1 MAQRKPRNLY
11 IMKILRNDIYENL
24 RMALSTLLANKL
36 RSFLTVFGVVIGIIT
51 VMLIASIISGID
63 VSVKKEVESFG
74 TRSIYISKYNP
85 GIHIGRLSREE
96 RMRKELTFD
105 DSVALAGLPTVELS
119 VPFLDITNNFFGQ
132 KLLVSGGGKTTAGV
146 ALQGT
151 LPEFEKAGT
160 QVISEGRFFSEFE
173 SDNRENVCVIG
184 SKVADDFFPYSS
196 AISQEIKI
204 GADQFRIVGVLQ
216 KREQFLIGGGS
227 DDQNNVIYLPF
238 SVAKKLKPNADDV
251 YVLAVARPG
260 MMDEA
265 KDQVRDLLRIR
276 RQVPFTAP
284 DNFGMETSESILDNF
299 RSITSGLAI
308 AMVVISSVGLMV
320 GGIGVMN
327 IMLVSVTERTREI
340 GVRKAIGARRRD
352 IMWQFLI
359 EAATLTAIG
368 GLVGLSIGWL
378 LTLLLRIFLPSYVPL
393 WAPIGGFVAS
403 VGIGLIFGI
412 WPAWKAARLDPI
424 ESLRYE

>member
-1 MAQRKPRNLY
+1 
-11 IMKILRNDIYENL
+11 MKILRNDIYENL

-74 TRSIYISKYNP
+74 TRSMYISKYNP

-96 RMRKELTFD
+96 RMRKELTYD
-105 DSVALAGLPTVELS
+105 DAVALSGLPTVELS

-196 AISQEIKI
+196 AVNQEIKI
-204 GADQFRIVGVLQ
+204 GADQFRIIGVLQ
-216 KREQFLIGGGS
+216 KREQFLFSGGS

-251 YVLAVARPG
+251 YVLAVAKPG

-276 RQVPFTAP
+276 RQVPFAAP

-340 GVRKAIGARRRD
+340 GVRKAIGARRSD

-359 EAATLTAIG
+359 EAATLTGIG
-368 GLVGLSIGWL
+368 GLVGLTIGWL
-378 LTLLLRIFLPSYVPL
+378 LTLLLRLLLPSYVPL
-393 WAPIGGFVAS
+393 WAPLGGFIAS

>member
-1 MAQRKPRNLY
+1 
-11 IMKILRNDIYENL
+11 MKLIRGDIYENL
-24 RMALSTLLANKL
+24 KMAMSTLLGNKL
-36 RSFLTVFGVVIGIIT
+36 RSFLTVFGVVIGVIT

-74 TRSIYISKYNP
+74 TRSIFISKYNP
-85 GIHIGRLSREE
+85 GIHVGRMSREE
-96 RMRKELTFD
+96 RMRKELTYED
-105 DSVALAGLPTVELS
+105 ALALSTLPAIEIS

-132 KLLVSGGGKTTAGV
+132 KLLVSGNGKTTASV

-151 LPEFEKAGT
+151 LPEFERAGT
-160 QVISEGRFFSEFE
+160 QIVTEGRFFSQ
-173 SDNRENVCVIG
+173 SENDSKQEVAVIG
-184 SKVADDFFPYSS
+184 SKVADDFFPFGSP
-196 AISQEIKI
+196 IDQTIKI
-204 GADQFRIVGVLQ
+204 GADDFRVVGVLQ
-216 KREQFLIGGGS
+216 KRDQFLGGGGS

-238 SVAKKLKPNADDV
+238 SVAKKLKPNADDIFI
-251 YVLAVARPG
+251 LAVGRAG

-265 KDQVRDLLRIR
+265 KDQARDLLRVR
-276 RQVPFTAP
+276 RQVPFAAP
-284 DNFGMETSESILDNF
+284 DNFGMETAESILDNF
-299 RSITSGLAI
+299 RSITAGLAI

-340 GVRKAIGARRRD
+340 GVRKAIGAKRSD
-352 IMWQFLI
+352 ILWQFLI
-359 EAATLTAIG
+359 EAATLTGIG

-378 LTLLLRIFLPSYVPL
+378 LTLLLRLLLPSYVPL

-403 VGIGLIFGI
+403 VGIGLVFGI

>member
-1 MAQRKPRNLY
+1 MN
-11 IMKILRNDIYENL
+11 ILRNDIYENL
-24 RMALSTLLANKL
+24 RMALSTLIGNKL

-74 TRSIYISKYNP
+74 TRSIYISKFNP
-85 GIHIGRLSREE
+85 GIHIGRMSREE
-96 RMRKELTFD
+96 RMRKELTYD
-105 DSVALAGLPTVELS
+105 DSVALSTLPAIELS
-119 VPFLDITNNFFGQ
+119 VPFLDITNNFFGG
-132 KLLVSGGGKTTAGV
+132 KLMVSAGGKTSAGI

-151 LPEFEKAGT
+151 LPEFERAGT
-160 QVISEGRFFSEFE
+160 QVISEGRFFTESE
-173 SDNRENVCVIG
+173 SDNRELACVVG
-184 SKVADDFFPYSS
+184 SKVADDFFPFGSPVG
-196 AISQEIKI
+196 QQIKI
-204 GADQFRIVGVLQ
+204 GSDEFRVVGVLQ
-216 KREQFLIGGGS
+216 KREQFLMSGGS
-227 DDQNNVIYLPF
+227 DDQNNVIYVPF
-238 SVAKKLKPNADDV
+238 SVARKLKPNADDV
-251 YVLAVARPG
+251 YILAVARPG
-260 MMDEA
+260 LMEEG
-265 KDQVRDLLRIR
+265 KDQVRDMLRVR
-276 RQVPFTAP
+276 RQVPFSSP

-340 GVRKAIGARRRD
+340 GVRKAIGARRSD

-359 EAATLTAIG
+359 EAGTLTGIG

-378 LTLLLRIFLPSYVPL
+378 LTLLLRLILPSYVPL

-403 VGIGLIFGI
+403 VGIGLIFGL

>member
-1 MAQRKPRNLY
+1 
-11 IMKILRNDIYENL
+11 MKLLRSDIYENL
-24 RMALSTLLANKL
+24 RMAMSTLLANKL
-36 RSFLTVFGVVIGIIT
+36 RSFLTVFGVVIGVIT

-74 TRSIYISKYNP
+74 TRSIFISKFTP
-85 GIHIGRLSREE
+85 GIHVGRRSREE
-96 RMRKELTFD
+96 RMRKELTYD
-105 DSVALAGLPTVELS
+105 DAIALSNLPAIEIS

-132 KLLVSGGGKTTAGV
+132 KLLVSGGGKTTASV

-151 LPEFEKAGT
+151 LPEFERAGT
-160 QVISEGRFFSEFE
+160 QIVSEGRFFSQ
-173 SDNRENVCVIG
+173 SENDTKQDVCVIG
-184 SKVADDFFPYSS
+184 SKVADDFFRFGSPLE
-196 AISQEIKI
+196 QTIKI
-204 GADQFRIVGVLQ
+204 GADEFRVVGVLQ
-216 KREQFLIGGGS
+216 KREQFLGSGGS

-238 SVAKKLKPNADDV
+238 TVAKKLKPNADDV
-251 YVLAVARPG
+251 FILAVARTG
-260 MMDEA
+260 LMDEA
-265 KDQVRDLLRIR
+265 KDQARDLLRVR
-276 RQVPFTAP
+276 RQVPFAAP
-284 DNFGMETSESILDNF
+284 DNFGMETAESILDNF

-340 GVRKAIGARRRD
+340 GVRKAIGAKRSD
-352 IMWQFLI
+352 ILWQFLI
-359 EAATLTAIG
+359 EAATLTGIG

-378 LTLLLRIFLPSYVPL
+378 LTFLLRLLLPSYVPL
-393 WAPIGGFVAS
+393 WAPVGGLVAS

>member
-1 MAQRKPRNLY
+1 M
-11 IMKILRNDIYENL
+11 ILRNDIYENL
-24 RMALSTLLANKL
+24 RMALSTLVANKL

-74 TRSIYISKYNP
+74 TRSMYISKYNP

-96 RMRKELTFD
+96 RMRKELTYD
-105 DSVALAGLPTVELS
+105 DSVALSGLPTVELS

-160 QVISEGRFFSEFE
+160 QVISEGRFFSQFE
-173 SDNRENVCVIG
+173 SDNRDNVCVIG

-196 AISQEIKI
+196 PVNQEIKI

-216 KREQFLIGGGS
+216 KREQFLFSGGS

-251 YVLAVARPG
+251 YVLAVAKSG
-260 MMDEA
+260 MMEEA
-265 KDQVRDLLRIR
+265 KDQVRDLLRVR
-276 RQVPFTAP
+276 RQVPFAAP

-340 GVRKAIGARRRD
+340 GVRKAIGARRSD

-359 EAATLTAIG
+359 EAATLTGLG

-378 LTLLLRIFLPSYVPL
+378 LTLLLRLIMPSYVPL
-393 WAPIGGFVAS
+393 WAPIGGFIAS

-412 WPAWKAARLDPI
+412 WPAWKAAGLDPI

>member
-1 MAQRKPRNLY
+1 
-11 IMKILRNDIYENL
+11 MKILRSDIYENL

-36 RSFLTVFGVVIGIIT
+36 RSFLTVFGVVIGVIT

-74 TRSIYISKYNP
+74 TRSIFLSKYNP
-85 GIHIGRLSREE
+85 GIHVGRMSREE
-96 RMRKELTFD
+96 RMRKELTYD
-105 DSVALAGLPTVELS
+105 DALALQSLPAVEIS

-151 LPEFEKAGT
+151 LPDFERAGT
-160 QVISEGRFFSEFE
+160 QVISEGRFFTQSENDSKQE
-173 SDNRENVCVIG
+173 VCVIG
-184 SKVADDFFPYSS
+184 SKVADDFFPFGSPV
-196 AISQEIKI
+196 QQTIKI
-204 GADQFRIVGVLQ
+204 GADDFRVVGVLQ
-216 KREQFLIGGGS
+216 KREQFLISGGS
-227 DDQNNVIYLPF
+227 DDQNNVIYLPYE
-238 SVAKKLKPNADDV
+238 VAKKLKPNADDV
-251 YVLAVARPG
+251 YIMAVARPG

-265 KDQVRDLLRIR
+265 KDQVRDMLRVR
-276 RQVPFTAP
+276 RQVPFAAP
-284 DNFGMETSESILDNF
+284 DNFGMETAESILDNF
-299 RSITSGLAI
+299 RSITAGLAI

-340 GVRKAIGARRRD
+340 GVRKAIGAKRSD

-359 EAATLTAIG
+359 EAATLTGIG
-368 GLVGLSIGWL
+368 GIVGLSIGWL
-378 LTLLLRIFLPSYVPL
+378 LTLLLSLLLPSYVPL
-393 WAPIGGFVAS
+393 WAPIGGLVAS
-403 VGIGLIFGI
+403 VGIGLIFGL

>member
-1 MAQRKPRNLY
+1 
-11 IMKILRNDIYENL
+11 MKLIRNDIYENL
-24 RMALSTLLANKL
+24 RMAMSTLLGNKL
-36 RSFLTVFGVVIGIIT
+36 RSFLTVFGVVIGVIT

-74 TRSIYISKYNP
+74 TRSIFISKYNP
-85 GIHIGRLSREE
+85 GIHVGRMSREE
-96 RMRKELTFD
+96 RMRKELTYED
-105 DSVALAGLPTVELS
+105 ALALSNLPAVDIS
-119 VPFLDITNNFFGQ
+119 VPVLDITNNFFGQ
-132 KLLVSGGGKTTAGV
+132 KLLVSGGGKTTASV

-151 LPEFEKAGT
+151 TPEFERAGT
-160 QVISEGRFFSEFE
+160 QFISEGRFFSQ
-173 SDNRENVCVIG
+173 SENDTKQSVCVIG
-184 SKVADDFFPYSS
+184 SKVADDFFRFGSPLEQS
-196 AISQEIKI
+196 IKI
-204 GADQFRIVGVLQ
+204 GDAEFRVVGVLQ
-216 KREQFLIGGGS
+216 KREQFLGGGGS

-238 SVAKKLKPNADDV
+238 TIAKKLKPNADDIMI
-251 YVLAVARPG
+251 LAVARPG

-265 KDQVRDLLRIR
+265 KDQVQDMLRVR
-276 RQVPFTAP
+276 RQVPFAAP
-284 DNFGMETSESILDNF
+284 DNFGMQTAESILDNF
-299 RSITSGLAI
+299 RSITAGLAI

-340 GVRKAIGARRRD
+340 GVRKAIGAKRSD
-352 IMWQFLI
+352 ILWQFLI
-359 EAATLTAIG
+359 EAATLTGIG

-378 LTLLLRIFLPSYVPL
+378 LTFLLRLLLPSYVPL
-393 WAPIGGFVAS
+393 WAPIGGLVAS

>member
-1 MAQRKPRNLY
+1 
-11 IMKILRNDIYENL
+11 MKILRSDIYENL

-36 RSFLTVFGVVIGIIT
+36 RSFLTVFGVVIGVIT

-74 TRSIYISKYNP
+74 TRSIFISKYNP
-85 GIHIGRLSREE
+85 GIHVGRMSREE
-96 RMRKELTFD
+96 RMRKELTYD
-105 DSVALAGLPTVELS
+105 DAIALQGLPAVEIS

-151 LPEFEKAGT
+151 LPEFERAGT
-160 QVISEGRFFSEFE
+160 QVISEGRFFTQSENDSKQE
-173 SDNRENVCVIG
+173 VCVVG
-184 SKVADDFFPYSS
+184 SKVADDFFPFGSPVE
-196 AISQEIKI
+196 QTIKI
-204 GADQFRIVGVLQ
+204 GADEFRVVGVLQ
-216 KREQFLIGGGS
+216 KREQFLISGGS
-227 DDQNNVIYLPF
+227 DDQNNVIYLPYE
-238 SVAKKLKPNADDV
+238 VARKLKPNADDV
-251 YVLAVARPG
+251 YIMAVGRPG

-265 KDQVRDLLRIR
+265 KDQVRDMLRVR
-276 RQVPFTAP
+276 RQVPFAAA
-284 DNFGMETSESILDNF
+284 DNFGMETAESILDNF
-299 RSITSGLAI
+299 RSITAGLAI

-340 GVRKAIGARRRD
+340 GVRKAIGAKRSD

-359 EAATLTAIG
+359 EAATLTGIG
-368 GLVGLSIGWL
+368 GIVGLSIGWL
-378 LTLLLRIFLPSYVPL
+378 LTLLLSVFLPSYVPL
-393 WAPIGGFVAS
+393 WAPIGGLVAS
-403 VGIGLIFGI
+403 VGIGLIFGL

>member
-1 MAQRKPRNLY
+1 
-11 IMKILRNDIYENL
+11 MKILRSDIYENL

-36 RSFLTVFGVVIGIIT
+36 RSFLTVFGVVIGVIT

-74 TRSIYISKYNP
+74 TRSIFLSKYNP
-85 GIHIGRLSREE
+85 GIHVGRLSREE
-96 RMRKELTFD
+96 RMRKELTYD
-105 DSVALAGLPTVELS
+105 DAVALQSLPAVEIS

-151 LPEFEKAGT
+151 LPEFERAGT
-160 QVISEGRFFSEFE
+160 QVISEGRFFTQSEN
-173 SDNRENVCVIG
+173 DTKQDVCVIG
-184 SKVADDFFPYSS
+184 SKVADDFFKFGSPVD
-196 AISQEIKI
+196 QTIKI
-204 GADQFRIVGVLQ
+204 GADDFRVVGVLQ
-216 KREQFLIGGGS
+216 KREQFLISGGS
-227 DDQNNVIYLPF
+227 DDQNNVIYLPYE
-238 SVAKKLKPNADDV
+238 VARKLKPNADDV
-251 YVLAVARPG
+251 YIMAVARAG

-265 KDQVRDLLRIR
+265 KDQVRDLLRVR
-276 RQVPFTAP
+276 RQVPFAAA
-284 DNFGMETSESILDNF
+284 DNFGMETAESILDNF
-299 RSITSGLAI
+299 RSITAGLAI

-340 GVRKAIGARRRD
+340 GVRKAIGAKRSD

-359 EAATLTAIG
+359 EAATLTGIG
-368 GLVGLSIGWL
+368 GIVGLSIGWL
-378 LTLLLRIFLPSYVPL
+378 LTLLLSLLLPSYVPL
-393 WAPIGGFVAS
+393 WAPIGGLVAS
-403 VGIGLIFGI
+403 VGIGLIFGL

>member
-1 MAQRKPRNLY
+1 
-11 IMKILRNDIYENL
+11 MKILRSDIYENL

-36 RSFLTVFGVVIGIIT
+36 RSFLTVFGVVIGVIT

-74 TRSIYISKYNP
+74 TRSIFISKYNP
-85 GIHIGRLSREE
+85 GIHVGRMSREE
-96 RMRKELTFD
+96 RMRKELTYD
-105 DSVALAGLPTVELS
+105 DAIALQSLPAIEIS

-151 LPEFEKAGT
+151 LPEFERAGT
-160 QVISEGRFFSEFE
+160 QVISEGRFFTQSENDSKQE
-173 SDNRENVCVIG
+173 VCVIG
-184 SKVADDFFPYSS
+184 SKVADDFFPFGSPVE
-196 AISQEIKI
+196 QTIKI
-204 GADQFRIVGVLQ
+204 GADDFRVVGVLQ
-216 KREQFLIGGGS
+216 KREQFLISGGS
-227 DDQNNVIYLPF
+227 DDQNNVIYLPYE
-238 SVAKKLKPNADDV
+238 VAKKLKPNADDV
-251 YVLAVARPG
+251 YIMGVARPG

-265 KDQVRDLLRIR
+265 KDQVRDMLRVR
-276 RQVPFTAP
+276 RQVPFAAP
-284 DNFGMETSESILDNF
+284 DNFGMETAESILDNF
-299 RSITSGLAI
+299 RSITAGLAI

-340 GVRKAIGARRRD
+340 GVRKAIGAKRSD

-359 EAATLTAIG
+359 EAATLTGIG
-368 GLVGLSIGWL
+368 GIVGLSIGWL
-378 LTLLLRIFLPSYVPL
+378 LTLLLSLLLPSYVPL
-393 WAPIGGFVAS
+393 WAPIGGLVAS
-403 VGIGLIFGI
+403 VGIGLIFGL